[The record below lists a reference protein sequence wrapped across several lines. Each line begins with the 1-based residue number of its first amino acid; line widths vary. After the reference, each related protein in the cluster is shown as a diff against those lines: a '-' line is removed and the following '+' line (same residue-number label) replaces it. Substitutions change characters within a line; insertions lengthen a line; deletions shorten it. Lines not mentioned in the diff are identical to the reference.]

1 LGSRPKLEKIELS
14 MDSSKIY
21 GYTRAIMVS
30 NDRNISFLKMHGLG
44 NDFVIIDSRH
54 KRINLTADIIR
65 KLGDRNFGVGFDQL
79 GIIQNSEVSDAHL
92 TFFNSDGSI
101 SATCGNA
108 TRCIAN
114 FLMLETKKDK
124 IDLSTDHISLQA
136 LREIDGSVSV
146 NMGLPEIH
154 WQKIPLLK
162 EVDTLFLPIP
172 GQPTATS
179 MGNPH
184 CSFFVDNLDQVKIEA
199 EGAKIENHPLFPQKT
214 NVQFVSVV
222 SQDRLRVR
230 VWERGVG
237 VTKASG
243 SSACAVVAASVRRKI
258 TGNQVHVDLDGGT
271 MVVNYKDDG
280 IWMNGPTMHVFDG
293 QLHTQF
299 LDSFNEK

>member
-1 LGSRPKLEKIELS
+1 
-14 MDSSKIY
+14 M
-21 GYTRAIMVS
+21 TTS

-44 NDFVIIDSRH
+44 NDFVVIDSRD
-54 KRINLTADIIR
+54 KSINFTINLIR

-79 GIIQNSEVSDAHL
+79 GIIQNSEESDAHL

-108 TRCIAN
+108 TRCVAN

-124 IDLSTDHISLQA
+124 IDLSTDHISLRA
-136 LREIDGSVSV
+136 KREIDGSVSV
-146 NMGLPEIH
+146 NMGLPDIR
-154 WQKIPLLK
+154 WQKIPLSE

-222 SQDRLRVR
+222 SKDRLRVR

-271 MVVNYKDDG
+271 LVVNYKDDG

-293 QLHTQF
+293 QLNTQF
-299 LDSFNEK
+299 LDSVYEK

>member
-1 LGSRPKLEKIELS
+1 
-14 MDSSKIY
+14 
-21 GYTRAIMVS
+21 MVS
-30 NDRNISFLKMHGLG
+30 KDRNISFLKMHGLG

-124 IDLSTDHISLQA
+124 VDLSTDHISLQA
-136 LREIDGSVSV
+136 SREIDGSVSV

-214 NVQFVSVV
+214 NVQFVSVI
-222 SQDRLRVR
+222 SRDRLRVR

>member
-1 LGSRPKLEKIELS
+1 
-14 MDSSKIY
+14 
-21 GYTRAIMVS
+21 MVS

-79 GIIQNSEVSDAHL
+79 GIIHNSEVSDAHL
-92 TFFNSDGSI
+92 SFFNSDGSI

-124 IDLSTDHISLQA
+124 VDLSTDHISLQA
-136 LREIDGSVSV
+136 SREIDGSVSV

-293 QLHTQF
+293 HLHTQF

>member
-1 LGSRPKLEKIELS
+1 
-14 MDSSKIY
+14 
-21 GYTRAIMVS
+21 MVS

-124 IDLSTDHISLQA
+124 VDLSTDHISLQA

-146 NMGLPEIH
+146 NMGLPEIN

>member
-1 LGSRPKLEKIELS
+1 

-30 NDRNISFLKMHGLG
+30 NNRNISFLKMHGLG

-124 IDLSTDHISLQA
+124 VDLSTDHISLQA

-280 IWMNGPTMHVFDG
+280 LWMNGPTMHVFDG

>member
-1 LGSRPKLEKIELS
+1 
-14 MDSSKIY
+14 
-21 GYTRAIMVS
+21 MVS

-79 GIIQNSEVSDAHL
+79 VIIQNSEVSDAHL

-124 IDLSTDHISLQA
+124 VDLSTDHISLQA
-136 LREIDGSVSV
+136 SREIDGSVSV

-214 NVQFVSVV
+214 NVQFVSVI

-293 QLHTQF
+293 QLSTQF
-299 LDSFNEK
+299 LDSIYEK

>member
-1 LGSRPKLEKIELS
+1 ML
-14 MDSSKIY
+14 
-21 GYTRAIMVS
+21 S

-54 KRINLTADIIR
+54 KRINLPANLIR

-114 FLMLETKKDK
+114 FLMLETKKDE

-136 LREIDGSVSV
+136 KREIDGSVSV
-146 NMGLPEIH
+146 NMGLPDIR
-154 WQKIPLLK
+154 WQKIPLLE

-214 NVQFVSVV
+214 NVQFVSVI

-271 MVVNYKDDG
+271 LVVNYKDDG

-293 QLHTQF
+293 QINTQF
-299 LDSFNEK
+299 LDSVYEK

>member
-1 LGSRPKLEKIELS
+1 ML
-14 MDSSKIY
+14 
-21 GYTRAIMVS
+21 S

-54 KRINLTADIIR
+54 KRINLSANLIR
-65 KLGDRNFGVGFDQL
+65 KLADRNFGVGFDQL
-79 GIIQNSEVSDAHL
+79 GIIKNSEVSDAHL

-124 IDLSTDHISLQA
+124 INLSTDHISLQA
-136 LREIDGSVSV
+136 KREIDGSVSV
-146 NMGLPEIH
+146 NMGLPDIR
-154 WQKIPLLK
+154 WQKIPLL
-162 EVDTLFLPIP
+162 EELDTLFLPIP

-271 MVVNYKDDG
+271 LLVNYKDDG

-293 QLHTQF
+293 QLNTQF
-299 LDSFNEK
+299 LDSVYEK

>member
-1 LGSRPKLEKIELS
+1 ML
-14 MDSSKIY
+14 
-21 GYTRAIMVS
+21 S

-54 KRINLTADIIR
+54 KRINLPANLIR

-114 FLMLETKKDK
+114 FLMQETKKDE
-124 IDLSTDHISLQA
+124 IVLSTDHISLQA
-136 LREIDGSVSV
+136 KREIDGSVSV
-146 NMGLPEIH
+146 NMGLPDIH
-154 WQKIPLLK
+154 WRKIPLLEK
-162 EVDTLFLPIP
+162 VDTLFLPIP

-258 TGNQVHVDLDGGT
+258 TGNQVYVDLDGGT
-271 MVVNYKDDG
+271 LVVNYKDDG

-293 QLHTQF
+293 QLNTQF
-299 LDSFNEK
+299 LDSVYEK

>member
-1 LGSRPKLEKIELS
+1 
-14 MDSSKIY
+14 
-21 GYTRAIMVS
+21 MVS

-79 GIIQNSEVSDAHL
+79 VIIQNSEVSDAHL

-124 IDLSTDHISLQA
+124 VDLSTDHISLQA
-136 LREIDGSVSV
+136 LREFDGSVSV

-222 SQDRLRVR
+222 SRDRLRVK

>member
-1 LGSRPKLEKIELS
+1 
-14 MDSSKIY
+14 
-21 GYTRAIMVS
+21 MVS

-44 NDFVIIDSRH
+44 NDFVIIDARH

-114 FLMLETKKDK
+114 FLMIESKKDK
-124 IDLSTDHISLQA
+124 VDLSTDHISLQA
-136 LREIDGSVSV
+136 SREIDGSVSV

-222 SQDRLRVR
+222 SRDRLRVK

-271 MVVNYKDDG
+271 MVVDYKNDG

-293 QLHTQF
+293 QLSTQF
-299 LDSFNEK
+299 LDSFYEK

>member
-1 LGSRPKLEKIELS
+1 
-14 MDSSKIY
+14 MDSSQIY

-44 NDFVIIDSRH
+44 NDFVIIDSRY
-54 KRINLTADIIR
+54 KRVNLPANLIR

-124 IDLSTDHISLQA
+124 VDLSTDHISLQA

-154 WQKIPLLK
+154 WQKIPLFK
-162 EVDTLFLPIP
+162 KVDTLFLPIP

-271 MVVNYKDDG
+271 LVVNYKDDG

-293 QLHTQF
+293 QLNTQF
-299 LDSFNEK
+299 LDSFYEK

>member
-1 LGSRPKLEKIELS
+1 
-14 MDSSKIY
+14 
-21 GYTRAIMVS
+21 MVS

-124 IDLSTDHISLQA
+124 VDLSTDHISLQA
-136 LREIDGSVSV
+136 KREIDGSVSV
-146 NMGLPEIH
+146 NMGLPDIH
-154 WQKIPLLK
+154 WQKIPLLE

>member
-1 LGSRPKLEKIELS
+1 
-14 MDSSKIY
+14 MDSSRIY
-21 GYTRAIMVS
+21 GYTRAIMLS

-44 NDFVIIDSRH
+44 NDFVIIDSRD
-54 KRINLTADIIR
+54 KRINLSANLIR

-114 FLMLETKKDK
+114 FLMLETKKNK
-124 IDLSTDHISLQA
+124 INLSTDHISLQA
-136 LREIDGSVSV
+136 KREIDGSVSV
-146 NMGLPEIH
+146 NMGLPDIH
-154 WQKIPLLK
+154 WQKIPLLE

-172 GQPTATS
+172 GKPTATS

-214 NVQFVSVV
+214 NVQFVSVA

-243 SSACAVVAASVRRKI
+243 SSACAAVAASVRRKI
-258 TGNQVHVDLDGGT
+258 TGNQVYVDLDGGT
-271 MVVNYKDDG
+271 LVVNYKDDG

-293 QLHTQF
+293 QLNTQF
-299 LDSFNEK
+299 LDSVYEK